1 MTNFAK
7 IARATGHLRPS
18 RKPFS
23 GSASN
28 RNHSQPEEFASPR
41 RGLTG
46 SDGNGPKGPGSQ
58 EGGKPHLCPGLTFR
72 TTSNG
77 QRALPDRKST
87 RLNSS
92 HLVISYALFCLKN
105 TTALQFRVE
114 HAIAPLLGD
123 TVFVALTFY

>member
-1 MTNFAK
+1 MVQK
-7 IARATGHLRPS
+7 V
-18 RKPFS
+18 
-23 GSASN
+23 
-28 RNHSQPEEFASPR
+28 Q
-41 RGLTG
+41 
-46 SDGNGPKGPGSQ
+46 GSQ

-105 TTALQFRVE
+105 TAPTTVVLLALAPTVVRLAGVSVPAALCVAKPRRPPARPARCPTALFFNDSATS
-114 HAIAPLLGD
+114 AIYTPCLPADLPI
-123 TVFVALTFY
+123 